1 MNIQWPSDILL
12 YSIDF
17 IGQQYTANINNISG
31 SNRFFMSLLSL
42 VFFLFAIACRP
53 LAARTFEGGGL
64 TSALYNLEK
73 LLKQQHKE

>member
-1 MNIQWPSDILL
+1 MK
-12 YSIDF
+12 
-17 IGQQYTANINNISG
+17 GTTNINNISG

-42 VFFLFAIACRP
+42 AFFLFAIACRP

>member
-1 MNIQWPSDILL
+1 MK
-12 YSIDF
+12 
-17 IGQQYTANINNISG
+17 GTTNINNISG
-31 SNRFFMSLLSL
+31 SL

-53 LAARTFEGGGL
+53 LAARTFEGGRL